1 MNDTEVLI
9 AGAGP
14 TGLVLALWLARLGIA
29 VRIVDKSEGPG
40 TTSRAM
46 AVQARTLELYRQL
59 DLDREVVAGGLRN
72 PAINMWVKGKHRA
85 RLDFQDAGR
94 RLTPYP
100 FVLIYPQDR
109 HEALLVRHLEALG
122 IKVERRTELLGFTDE
137 GGHVTARLRGR
148 DGAAFSCSASWLA
161 GCDGAHSLVR
171 HQLGT
176 GFEGGTY
183 EHVFYVADVEV
194 EGQAA
199 NGEIHISLESGD
211 FVILLGYT
219 HTGLA
224 RLIGAMRDERT
235 EPDRPLGFGDVRQ
248 NAIASLGLHI
258 RQVNWFSTYRVHHRV
273 SGRYRRGRAFLL
285 GDAAHVHSPAG
296 GQGMNTG
303 IGDASNL
310 AWKLAAVLRGR
321 APQALLDSYEIER
334 IAFARKLVE
343 TTDRAFSFVT
353 AQGNLADFV
362 RTRIAPL
369 FASAAYG
376 IGPVRELM
384 FRVLSQTALHYHDS
398 PLSEGMAGQVRGG
411 ERLPWIGF
419 DGPDNHAPLSAIA
432 WQVQVYGEVA
442 GDTADW
448 CRQAGLAL
456 QRFDWSQA
464 CYDAGLARDATYLV
478 RPDGHVALCDPA
490 GAPSNLERYFATRG
504 LVPHAA
510 SSRLAG

>member
-14 TGLVLALWLARLGIA
+14 TGLVLALWLTRQGIA
-29 VRIVDKSEGPG
+29 VRIVDKTEGPG

-59 DLDREVVAGGLRN
+59 GLDREVVAGGLRN
-72 PAINMWVKGKHRA
+72 PAINMWAKGKHRA
-85 RLDFQDAGR
+85 RLDFGDAGR

-109 HEALLVRHLEALG
+109 HEALLIRHLAQMG
-122 IKVERRTELLGFTDE
+122 VQVERRTELVGFTDE
-137 GGHVTARLRGR
+137 GTRVAARLRGP
-148 DGAAFSCSASWLA
+148 DGTERACTAAWLA
-161 GCDGAHSLVR
+161 GCDGAHSPVR
-171 HQLGT
+171 HLLGT

-183 EHVFYVADVEV
+183 EHLFYVADVEV
-194 EGQAA
+194 EGPAA
-199 NGEIHISLESGD
+199 NGEIHLSLESGD

-219 HTGLA
+219 ETGMA

-235 EPDRPLGFGDVRQ
+235 EPERPLKFEDVRQ
-248 NAIASLGLHI
+248 SAIASLGLHI
-258 RQVNWFSTYRVHHRV
+258 REVNWFSTYRVHHRV
-273 SGRYRRGRAFLL
+273 SGRYHRGRAFLL

-303 IGDASNL
+303 IGDAVNL
-310 AWKLAAVLRGR
+310 AWKLAAVLRGH
-321 APQALLDSYEIER
+321 APQALLDSYERER

-353 AQGNLADFV
+353 AQGNVADFV

-384 FRVLSQTALHYHDS
+384 FRILSQTALHYHDS
-398 PLSEGMAGQVRGG
+398 PLSEGMAGHVRGG
-411 ERLPWIGF
+411 ERLPWIGY
-419 DGPDNHAPLSAIA
+419 DGPDNHAPLTAIA
-432 WQVQVYGEVA
+432 WQVHVYGEVP
-442 GDTADW
+442 ADLAAW
-448 CRQAGLAL
+448 CRQAGMPLH
-456 QRFDWSQA
+456 RFDWSQT
-464 CYDAGLARDATYLV
+464 CYDVGLARDAVYLV
-478 RPDGHVALCDPA
+478 RPDGYLALCDPA
-490 GAPSNLERYFATRG
+490 GAPANLERYFGTRG
-504 LVPHAA
+504 MVPHAA
-510 SSRLAG
+510 